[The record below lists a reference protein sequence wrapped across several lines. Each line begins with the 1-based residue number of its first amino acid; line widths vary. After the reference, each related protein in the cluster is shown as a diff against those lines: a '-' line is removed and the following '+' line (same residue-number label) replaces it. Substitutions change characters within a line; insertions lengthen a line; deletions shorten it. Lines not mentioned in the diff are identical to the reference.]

1 MAETTAPHAASVDEA
16 EIAKFNRLAAEWWD
30 PNGKFRPLHQ
40 FNPVRLQFIRDLAAA
55 HFEREA
61 KSLKPFQGLTLL
73 DIGCGGGLLSEPMAR
88 IGFSVLGADASEK
101 NIRTAA
107 AHARDAGLALDYRA
121 TTAEAL
127 AAEGAAFDVVLNME
141 VVEHVADLSEF
152 LKACAA
158 LVKPDGFMLVATLN
172 RTLKSLALAKIGA
185 EYVLRW
191 LPPGTH
197 DWNRFVTPDELKK
210 DLAAAD
216 LKVTRT
222 QGVVFDPLRWEW
234 RLSPDTDVNYMMVA
248 ERMRITAA

>member
-55 HFEREA
+55 HF
-61 KSLKPFQGLTLL
+61 
-73 DIGCGGGLLSEPMAR
+73 EPMAR

-248 ERMRITAA
+248 ERIRITAA